1 MARKRKMKSVLK
13 RHARRVGAG
22 LKKDSNLMNLVVG
35 SLAGVA
41 VAGTLNKFASKANIP
56 MSSTLSPLAVVL
68 GASYYH
74 NQYSSGMIAGAS
86 ALLLQNMAKQYF
98 PTFQEYVTLSGESS
112 DPLLGAQYLYG
123 EEQDQYVIQGME
135 DEYVVAGGISD
146 DPLE

>member
-1 MARKRKMKSVLK
+1 MAKKRKVKSIARLARKKSSGMHK
-13 RHARRVGAG
+13 SGMT
-22 LKKDSNLMNLVVG
+22 SLVVG
-35 SLAGVA
+35 AVAGVA
-41 VAGTLNKFASKANIP
+41 VAGTINKFASKSNIP
-56 MSSTLSPLAVVL
+56 MASTLSPLAVIL
-68 GASYYH
+68 GASFYKSE
-74 NQYSSGMIAGAS
+74 YSNGMIAGAS
-86 ALLLQNMAKQYF
+86 ALLLQGMAKQYF